1 RTTARQHH
9 APLARLDAPRPRR
22 SPGRRSEL
30 VPVSVDVASAVADA
44 SRHRLQAELPGR
56 PWPPGARGAST
67 RHVRAGHPGQPGA
80 TVRRPAVVSAMRGGG
95 ARSPRHS
102 GRCRPRLQFL
112 PPRQPAGDCAGRLA
126 RGSPRPPADGN
137 RARRGVISRRL
148 TTKESLMRSMTAL
161 LAGLALAVALAGC
174 SQKTGVA
181 AAADAM
187 GATNLNSIQFS
198 GSGTN
203 YAYGQAYTPGGPWP
217 RFEVKT
223 YTAAVDYKTP
233 AMRLDMLRAQGEHP
247 PKGGGAQPFAT
258 DQRTIQVVSGK
269 DAWSEGGAQPAPNR
283 GAETER
289 LRQIWLTPHGVIKA
303 AMASG
308 VAGEGKAFT
317 FKAEGRDV
325 KVTLNDQNLVD
336 RVEYLTTNSVVGDV
350 PVELTYS
357 DYAKFGDIQ
366 FPKHIVEK
374 QDGLPTLDIMVSEVQ
389 PNAAVSLPV
398 PPNVASAPV
407 PPATP
412 MVTIEKVGDGL
423 WSVNG
428 AGTRSLAVE
437 FADHIT
443 MLEGPT
449 SDARSKAAND
459 LVRKTVPNKP
469 ITEVVNTH
477 AHYDHAGGLREYV
490 AEGIT
495 VITHESNKDF
505 YEKAWAR
512 PRT

>member
-1 RTTARQHH
+1 MRTMTV
-9 APLARLDAPRPRR
+9 LA
-22 SPGRRSEL
+22 
-30 VPVSVDVASAVADA
+30 
-44 SRHRLQAELPGR
+44 
-56 PWPPGARGAST
+56 
-67 RHVRAGHPGQPGA
+67 
-80 TVRRPAVVSAMRGGG
+80 
-95 ARSPRHS
+95 
-102 GRCRPRLQFL
+102 
-112 PPRQPAGDCAGRLA
+112 
-126 RGSPRPPADGN
+126 
-137 RARRGVISRRL
+137 
-148 TTKESLMRSMTAL
+148 
-161 LAGLALAVALAGC
+161 AGLAVAVAVSGC
-174 SQKTGVA
+174 SRPSGAA

-187 GATNLNSIQFS
+187 GATNLSSIEFS

-203 YAYGQAYTPGGPWP
+203 YAYGQAYSPGGPWP

-223 YTAAVDYKTP
+223 YTAAVDYQTP

-247 PKGGGAQPFAT
+247 PRGGGAQPFAT

-269 DAWSEGGAQPAPNR
+269 DAWSEGGPQPAPNR

-289 LRQIWLTPHGVIKA
+289 LRGIWLTPHGVVKA

-308 VAGEGKAFT
+308 VTGEDKAFT
-317 FKAEGRDV
+317 FKAEGQDV
-325 KVTLNDQNLVD
+325 KVKLNDQNLVET
-336 RVEYLTTNSVVGDV
+336 VEYLTTNSVVGDV

-374 QDGLPTLDIMVSEVQ
+374 QDGFPTLDIMVSDVQ
-389 PNAAVSLPV
+389 PNASVSLPV
-398 PPNVASAPV
+398 PANVASAPAPPDV
-407 PPATP
+407 PT
-412 MVTIEKVGDGL
+412 VTIEKVGDGL
-423 WSVNG
+423 WSLNG

-437 FADHIT
+437 FADHIV

-469 ITEVVNTH
+469 ITQVVNTH

-495 VITHESNKDF
+495 IVTHESNKDF

-512 PRT
+512 PRTVEDTAPTSNKPMIETVGDKKVLSDRTRTVELYYLAGHQHHSGQLIAYLPKERILMYGDGYNPPAGNEIRTPERGPEYAAQLVQKINELKLNPDRIAPVHGRVVPYKNLLIAFNLEGSSRGTR

>member
-1 RTTARQHH
+1 MRT
-9 APLARLDAPRPRR
+9 
-22 SPGRRSEL
+22 
-30 VPVSVDVASAVADA
+30 
-44 SRHRLQAELPGR
+44 
-56 PWPPGARGAST
+56 
-67 RHVRAGHPGQPGA
+67 
-80 TVRRPAVVSAMRGGG
+80 
-95 ARSPRHS
+95 
-102 GRCRPRLQFL
+102 
-112 PPRQPAGDCAGRLA
+112 
-126 RGSPRPPADGN
+126 
-137 RARRGVISRRL
+137 
-148 TTKESLMRSMTAL
+148 MTAL
-161 LAGLALAVALAGC
+161 VAGLALVLTTALAGC
-174 SQKTGVA
+174 SSKTGVA

-203 YAYGQAYTPGGPWP
+203 YAYGQAYTPDGPWP
-217 RFEVKT
+217 RFEVKN
-223 YTAAVDYKTP
+223 YVAAVDYQAP
-233 AMRLDMLRAQGEHP
+233 AMRLEMLRAQGEHP
-247 PKGGGAQPFAT
+247 PKGGGAQPFAV
-258 DQRTIQVVSGK
+258 DQRTIQDVNGK

-283 GAETER
+283 GAEIER
-289 LRQIWLTPHGVIKA
+289 RRAIWLTPHGVVKA

-308 VAGEGKAFT
+308 VTGEGKAFT
-317 FKAEGRDV
+317 FKAEGSDV

-336 RVEYLTTNSVVGDV
+336 KVEYLTTNSVVGDV
-350 PVELTYS
+350 PVELIYS
-357 DYAKFGDIQ
+357 DYAQFGNIQ

-374 QDGLPTLDIMVSEVQ
+374 QDGYPTLDIMVSEVQ

-398 PPNVASAPV
+398 PANVASAPA

-412 MVTIEKVGDGL
+412 NVTIEKVGDGL

-437 FADHIT
+437 FADHVV

-469 ITEVVNTH
+469 ITAVVNTH

-495 VITHESNKDF
+495 IITHESNKDF

-512 PRT
+512 PRTVEDTAPTTNKPMFDTVADKKVLSDRTRTVELYFLNGHQHHSGQLIAYLPKERILMYGDAYNPPAGDEIRTPERGPEYAAQLVQKINELKLNPERIAPVHGKVVPYKNLLIAFNLEGAARGTK

>member
-1 RTTARQHH
+1 MRT
-9 APLARLDAPRPRR
+9 
-22 SPGRRSEL
+22 
-30 VPVSVDVASAVADA
+30 
-44 SRHRLQAELPGR
+44 
-56 PWPPGARGAST
+56 
-67 RHVRAGHPGQPGA
+67 
-80 TVRRPAVVSAMRGGG
+80 
-95 ARSPRHS
+95 
-102 GRCRPRLQFL
+102 
-112 PPRQPAGDCAGRLA
+112 
-126 RGSPRPPADGN
+126 
-137 RARRGVISRRL
+137 
-148 TTKESLMRSMTAL
+148 MTAL
-161 LAGLALAVALAGC
+161 VAGLALAVVISGC
-174 SQKTGVA
+174 SRPSGVA

-187 GATNLNSIQFS
+187 GATNLNSIQFT

-203 YAYGQAYTPGGPWP
+203 YAFGQAYTPGGPWP

-223 YTAAVDYKTP
+223 YIAAVDYKTP
-233 AMRLDMLRAQGEHP
+233 AMRLEMLRAQGEHP
-247 PKGGGAQPFAT
+247 PKGGGAQPFAI

-289 LRQIWLTPHGVIKA
+289 LRAIWLTPHGLVKA
-303 AMASG
+303 AVASNVTANG
-308 VAGEGKAFT
+308 NTFT
-317 FKAEGRDV
+317 VKAEGSDV
-325 KVTLNDQNLVD
+325 KVTLNDQNLVE
-336 RVEYLTTNSVVGDV
+336 RAEYLTTNSVVGDV

-357 DYAKFGDIQ
+357 DYAKVGDIQ
-366 FPKHIVEK
+366 FPRHIVEK
-374 QDGLPTLDIMVSEVQ
+374 QDGFPTLDITISDVL

-398 PPNVASAPV
+398 PANVAAASAPA
-407 PPATP
+407 ATP

-437 FADHIT
+437 FADHIV

-449 SDARSKAAND
+449 SDARSKAANE

-469 ITEVVNTH
+469 ITQVVNTH

-512 PRT
+512 PRTVEDTAPTSNKPTIETVGDKRVLSDRTRTVELYFLANHQHHSGQLIAYLPKERILMYGDAYNPPAGDEIKTPERGPEYAAQLVQKINELKLNPDRIAPVHGRVVPYRNLLIAFNLEGQAPRGTK